1 MRQPVRPGRDG
12 NGLLYPTLCLV
23 AGKRQICCKPTFNV
37 YCVRP
42 QHIWRRSTVFEFLFR
57 GRIIPVVLV
66 ADIMCLLCATTRE
79 ASRVKVYCMLQLSYW
94 PLAGMCGC
102 GEVISFLRKAGGGNH
117 YFYWML
123 CHGPGLV
130 SIGSTSVETRNVYC
144 RRQRSKFCIE
154 RYSGCVVSTICDTLC
169 FVIKTQTKLSGHTEV
184 PVFCVDYSRPAGK
197 EGGGVTCIPERKSYN
212 SKETATC
219 TESDRF
225 PDFCLT

>member
-1 MRQPVRPGRDG
+1 MRQTVRPGRDG

-102 GEVISFLRKAGGGNH
+102 GEVIRK
-117 YFYWML
+117 
-123 CHGPGLV
+123 C
-130 SIGSTSVETRNVYC
+130 
-144 RRQRSKFCIE
+144 
-154 RYSGCVVSTICDTLC
+154 
-169 FVIKTQTKLSGHTEV
+169 KL
-184 PVFCVDYSRPAGK
+184 FK
-197 EGGGVTCIPERKSYN
+197 ESWWRKSL
-212 SKETATC
+212 
-219 TESDRF
+219 
-225 PDFCLT
+225 CLLDAKPWPGNWSVLEAPASIPGMSTVGDNDLNFASSVILAALCLLYAIPSAS

>member
-1 MRQPVRPGRDG
+1 MAGHRRFCRAGTTGVYCMRQPVRPGRDG

-102 GEVISFLRKAGGGNH
+102 GEVIRK
-117 YFYWML
+117 
-123 CHGPGLV
+123 C
-130 SIGSTSVETRNVYC
+130 
-144 RRQRSKFCIE
+144 
-154 RYSGCVVSTICDTLC
+154 
-169 FVIKTQTKLSGHTEV
+169 KL
-184 PVFCVDYSRPAGK
+184 FK
-197 EGGGVTCIPERKSYN
+197 ESWWRKSLFLLDAMPWPGTGQYWKHQRRN
-212 SKETATC
+212 QE
-219 TESDRF
+219 
-225 PDFCLT
+225 CLL